1 MGRRRRRR
9 RDHVK
14 FKLIF
19 CLPESVSSRR
29 LSSNPPRLARG
40 LLLGL
45 ALVLTLR
52 SAPLTLCLRGRGGE
66 RAEDKRRSSG
76 YTCGVVA
83 LAVRVN
89 EL

>member
-1 MGRRRRRR
+1 MGRLRRRR

-19 CLPESVSSRR
+19 RLPESLTSRR
-29 LSSNPPRLARG
+29 LSSNPPRLACD

-66 RAEDKRRSSG
+66 RAEEERRSSG

>member
-1 MGRRRRRR
+1 MGRRRRHRH
-9 RDHVK
+9 DHIKIK
-14 FKLIF
+14 FIF
-19 CLPESVSSRR
+19 RLPESLTSRR